1 MAKADIKGIA
11 IMSVFRSPC
20 NPIIVP
26 KDVIPSRSDFEIVG
40 VFNAGVADT
49 AACFAELPLQDVLE
63 SLNL

>member
-1 MAKADIKGIA
+1 
-11 IMSVFRSPC
+11 MSVFRSPR

-40 VFNAGVADT
+40 VFNTGVAR
-49 AACFAELPLQDVLE
+49 FQDVLE

>member
-1 MAKADIKGIA
+1 
-11 IMSVFRSPC
+11 MSVVRSPR

-26 KDVIPSRSDFEIVG
+26 KDVIPSRSDFEIIG

-49 AACFAELPLQDVLE
+49 AVCFAELSLQDVLE